1 MLHTFWEDGNQNA
14 RPSKDLF
21 LKEGIK
27 SQTKKRSKICS
38 STGTQTAKTIYQ
50 SILLLLIA
58 SSFTLPL
65 KVKLL
70 VTQEV

>member
-14 RPSKDLF
+14 RSSKDLF
-21 LKEGIK
+21 LKERIK
-27 SQTKKRSKICS
+27 LQTKKGQKFVLV
-38 STGTQTAKTIYQ
+38 QQLKLLKHIYQ

>member
-1 MLHTFWEDGNQNA
+1 MLHTFWEDGNKNA
-14 RPSKDLF
+14 RSSKDLF
-21 LKEGIK
+21 LKERIK
-27 SQTKKRSKICS
+27 LQTKKRSKICF
-38 STGTQTAKTIYQ
+38 STATQTVKTIYQ
-50 SILLLLIA
+50 SKILILIA

>member
-1 MLHTFWEDGNQNA
+1 MLHTFSEDGNQNA
-14 RPSKDLF
+14 RSLKDRF
-21 LKEGIK
+21 LKERIML
-27 SQTKKRSKICS
+27 QTKKGQKFVLV
-38 STGTQTAKTIYQ
+38 QQLKLLKHIYQ

>member
-14 RPSKDLF
+14 RSSKDLF
-21 LKEGIK
+21 LKERIK
-27 SQTKKRSKICS
+27 LQTKKRSKICF
-38 STGTQTAKTIYQ
+38 STATQTVKTIYQ
-50 SILLLLIA
+50 SKILILIA

>member
-14 RPSKDLF
+14 RSSKDFF
-21 LKEGIK
+21 LKERIK
-27 SQTKKRSKICS
+27 LQTKKSSKMCFN
-38 STGTQTAKTIYQ
+38 TTTQTAKTIYQ
-50 SILLLLIA
+50 FILLLLIA

>member
-1 MLHTFWEDGNQNA
+1 MLHTFLEDGNQNA
-14 RPSKDLF
+14 RSLKDRF
-21 LKEGIK
+21 LKERIK
-27 SQTKKRSKICS
+27 LQTKKGQKIVLV
-38 STGTQTAKTIYQ
+38 QQLKPLKHIYQ